1 MIHSHRS
8 LFTLVLAIA
17 FFIAIPG
24 LTHAQEKTKSAP
36 DKEEIEALREKAFKL
51 LDTVAG
57 QLNTLQSMENRA
69 RIGANVVDSLWKHDE
84 ERARSLLR
92 VVQEDIKS
100 ELQKRDRESR
110 YDVRFN
116 VFLKLRHD
124 TIERIAKYDGQAA
137 YDFLKVTEPAFENQE
152 PYEFR
157 ENEQNLELKLARQIA
172 ANNPDVALK
181 LARQSLRQSLNSDV
195 LKVLGRL
202 NRRHKEQAQILYK
215 EIVEKIPDA
224 DFVDAWNVREFTMT
238 LVQTYEP
245 PDVDESTYRQLIGLL
260 VSTALERGCAKK
272 PSGEEEDGGA
282 GFCQWSATVLFK
294 AEKYDSR
301 ISRIKQWSTGEVE
314 SWRFTNVFEE
324 AQELLEERAYDQID
338 ALARKY
344 PQLLPGIYE
353 QAIYQALVAGD
364 FDEAR
369 KMVDRVP
376 GDDPERRKVLL
387 ANVEQ
392 FRQKVIIN
400 DEVLAEIQSRVEASP
415 DNRTRILYLLSVG
428 SELVRIDPKAGLK
441 FVDQAGEVANTLKP
455 GKDQTIARLV
465 IAMTYCQLKSDR
477 GFTIMES
484 LVPKLNELVD
494 IAVKLDGYDTSYLR
508 DGEWNMSANGSVG
521 EILTRLSE
529 RAGDFAWSDFD
540 RAVNLASQF
549 ERPEIRLMAY
559 LKLAQGILAG
569 PPKPLPASMRYSEYR

>member
-24 LTHAQEKTKSAP
+24 LTHAQEKNKSAA
-36 DKEEIEALREKAFKL
+36 DTEEIAALREKAFKL
-51 LDTVAG
+51 LDNVAG
-57 QLNTLQSMENRA
+57 QLTTLQSVENRA

-92 VVQEDIKS
+92 VVQEDIKT

-110 YDVRFN
+110 YDGGFN

-124 TIERIAKYDGQAA
+124 TIERIAKHDGQAA

-157 ENEQNLELKLARQIA
+157 DNEQNLELRLARQIA

-181 LARQSLRQSLNSDV
+181 LGRQSLRQSLSPDV
-195 LKVLGRL
+195 LKVLSRL
-202 NRRHKEQAQILYK
+202 NRKHKEQAQILYK
-215 EIVEKIPDA
+215 EIIEKLPDA

-245 PDVDESTYRQLIGLL
+245 PDVDESMYRQLIGLL

-272 PSGEEEDGGA
+272 TSSAEEDVGA
-282 GFCQWSATVLFK
+282 DFCQWSATVLFK

-301 ISRIKQWSTGEVE
+301 ISRIKHWSNGEIE
-314 SWRFTNVFEE
+314 SWRFSNVFEE
-324 AQELLEERAYDQID
+324 AQELLEERAYEQVD

-353 QAIYQALVAGD
+353 QAIFQALAAGD
-364 FDEAR
+364 YDEAR

-376 GDDPERRKVLL
+376 GDDPERRKGLL
-387 ANVEQ
+387 ASVER
-392 FRQKVIIN
+392 FQKTVTIN
-400 DEVLAEIQSRVEASP
+400 DEVLAEIQGRVEEVP
-415 DNRTRILYLLSVG
+415 EGKQRILYLLAAG
-428 SELVRIDPKAGLK
+428 SQLARMESKAALK
-441 FVDQAGEVANTLKP
+441 FVDQAGELINTMKP
-455 GKDQTIARLV
+455 GKDQTQARLV
-465 IAMTYCQLKSDR
+465 LAITYCQLKSDR
-477 GFTIMES
+477 GFAIMES
-484 LVPKLNELVD
+484 LLPKLNELVD

-508 DGEWNMSANGSVG
+508 DGEWNMSADGSVG
-521 EILTRLSE
+521 EILTELSE

-549 ERPEIRLMAY
+549 ERPEIRLMAH

-569 PPKPLPASMRYSEYR
+569 PPKPLPSFSRYTYR